1 MYPNGIVGF
10 MCESREEYREG
21 KQEQKHNKSMNR
33 SQLKKEGMPSAYM
46 RQLFSVVYLWDSW

>member
-21 KQEQKHNKSMNR
+21 KQQQKHNKSMNR
-33 SQLKKEGMPSAYM
+33 SQLKKEEMPSAYM
-46 RQLFSVVYLWDSW
+46 RQLFSVVYL